1 MGKYAQDAAKLL
13 ELVGGKENIAAVSHC
28 ITRMRFVLNDPALAN
43 IEAIE
48 AKGVSKGIAKGPLY
62 FFQRSDSTVTLKV
75 VSDIEAEKARLAV
88 AQEQSIRQLNALAEK
103 CQEDAGEEMA
113 VLFETH
119 AMLVEDED
127 FVECITSLIDEESC
141 NAEHA
146 VEQAGIQFAAMFAA
160 MDDAYMQARAADI
173 KDVAKRILN
182 NLLGVVDGGI
192 HSDVPVI
199 LAADDLAPSETL
211 QLDKSKILGF
221 VTMGGSGN
229 SHTAILARTMGI
241 PAICGAGEALAE
253 GYNGRVGYI
262 DGETGQLIIDPD
274 AMTQAALKEKYE
286 KQQETRKLLETMKGQ
301 EDITL
306 DGKKMLLYCN
316 IGSPEDVA
324 AVLANDGQGI
334 GLFRSEFLYLSA
346 SDYPTEDEQFE
357 AYRSVAD
364 AMNGKRVVIR
374 TLDIGA
380 DKQVDYFDMKEE
392 ENPALGV
399 RAIRI
404 CLNRPEVFRTQLRA
418 LYRASVYGKIAIM
431 FPMITS
437 VWEVKE
443 CKRACMSVMKELE
456 AEGIP
461 YDKDTELGIMIETP
475 SSVFVAEELA
485 KLVDFFSVGT
495 NDLTQYTLAC
505 DRQANDLG
513 KFYDPHHPALL
524 RAIKMAA
531 DAAHKAGIW
540 IGICGELGADIS
552 MLPTFL
558 AMGIDELSVSPSAV
572 LPVRA
577 AIRQSIAQ
585 TCTLEMLE
593 C

>member
-1 MGKYAQDAAKLL
+1 M
-13 ELVGGKENIAAVSHC
+13 
-28 ITRMRFVLNDPALAN
+28 IT
-43 IEAIE
+43 IQG
-48 AKGVSKGIAKGPLY
+48 KGVSKGIAKGPLY

-119 AMLVEDED
+119 AMLVKDED

-286 KQQETRKLLETMKGQ
+286 KQRETKKLLETMKGQ

-540 IGICGELGADIS
+540 IGICSELGADIS

>member
-1 MGKYAQDAAKLL
+1 M
-13 ELVGGKENIAAVSHC
+13 
-28 ITRMRFVLNDPALAN
+28 IT
-43 IEAIE
+43 IQG
-48 AKGVSKGIAKGPLY
+48 KGVSKGIAKGPLY
-62 FFQRSDSTVTLKV
+62 FFQRSDTTVTLKV

-88 AQEQSIRQLNALAEK
+88 AQEQSIRQLNALAEQ

-119 AMLVEDED
+119 AMFVEDED

-253 GYNGRVGYI
+253 SYNGRVGYI

-286 KQQETRKLLETMKGQ
+286 KQQETKKLLETMKGQ

-357 AYRSVAD
+357 AYRSVAA

-443 CKRACMSVMKELE
+443 CKRACVSVMKELE

-513 KFYDPHHPALL
+513 KFFDPHHPALL

>member
-1 MGKYAQDAAKLL
+1 M
-13 ELVGGKENIAAVSHC
+13 
-28 ITRMRFVLNDPALAN
+28 IT
-43 IEAIE
+43 IQG
-48 AKGVSKGIAKGPLY
+48 KGVSKGIAKGPLY
-62 FFQRSDSTVTLKV
+62 FFQRSDTTVTLKV

-88 AQEQSIRQLNALAEK
+88 AQEQSIQQLNALAEK
-103 CQEDAGEEMA
+103 CRDDAGEEMA

-119 AMLVEDED
+119 AMFVEDED

-253 GYNGRVGYI
+253 SYNGRIGYI

-286 KQQETRKLLETMKGQ
+286 KQQETKKLLETMKGQ

-357 AYRSVAD
+357 AYRSVAA

-443 CKRACMSVMKELE
+443 CKRACVSVMKELE

-461 YDKDTELGIMIETP
+461 YNKDTELGIMVETP

>member
-1 MGKYAQDAAKLL
+1 M
-13 ELVGGKENIAAVSHC
+13 
-28 ITRMRFVLNDPALAN
+28 IT
-43 IEAIE
+43 IQG
-48 AKGVSKGIAKGPLY
+48 KGVSRGIAKGPLY
-62 FFQRSDSTVTLKV
+62 FFQRSDTTVTLKV

-113 VLFETH
+113 ALFETH
-119 AMLVEDED
+119 AMFVEDED

-286 KQQETRKLLETMKGQ
+286 KQQETKKLLETMKGQ

-461 YDKDTELGIMIETP
+461 YDKDTEPGIMIETP

>member
-1 MGKYAQDAAKLL
+1 M
-13 ELVGGKENIAAVSHC
+13 
-28 ITRMRFVLNDPALAN
+28 IT
-43 IEAIE
+43 IQG
-48 AKGVSKGIAKGPLY
+48 KGVSKGIAKGPLY
-62 FFQRSDSTVTLKV
+62 FFQRSDTTVTLKV

-119 AMLVEDED
+119 AMFVEDED
-127 FVECITSLIDEESC
+127 FVECITSLIDEKSC
-141 NAEHA
+141 NAEYA

-192 HSDVPVI
+192 RSDVPVI

-253 GYNGRVGYI
+253 SYNGRVGYI
-262 DGETGQLIIDPD
+262 DGESGQLIIDPD

-286 KQQETRKLLETMKGQ
+286 KQQETKKLLETMKGQ

-357 AYRSVAD
+357 AYRSVAA

>member
-1 MGKYAQDAAKLL
+1 M
-13 ELVGGKENIAAVSHC
+13 
-28 ITRMRFVLNDPALAN
+28 IT
-43 IEAIE
+43 IQG
-48 AKGVSKGIAKGPLY
+48 KGVSKGIAKGPLY
-62 FFQRSDSTVTLKV
+62 FFQRSDTTVTLKV

-88 AQEQSIRQLNALAEK
+88 AQEQSIQQLNALAEK
-103 CQEDAGEEMA
+103 CRDDAGEEMA

-119 AMLVEDED
+119 AMFVEDED

-141 NAEHA
+141 NAEYA
-146 VEQAGIQFAAMFAA
+146 VEQAGIRFAAMFAA

-192 HSDVPVI
+192 DSEEPVI
-199 LAADDLAPSETL
+199 LAADDLTPSETL

-286 KQQETRKLLETMKGQ
+286 KQQETKKLLETMKGQ

-357 AYRSVAD
+357 AYRSVAA

>member
-1 MGKYAQDAAKLL
+1 M
-13 ELVGGKENIAAVSHC
+13 
-28 ITRMRFVLNDPALAN
+28 IT
-43 IEAIE
+43 IQG
-48 AKGVSKGIAKGPLY
+48 KGVSKGIAKGPLY
-62 FFQRSDSTVTLKV
+62 FFQRSDTMVTLKV

-103 CQEDAGEEMA
+103 CRDDAGEEMA

-119 AMLVEDED
+119 AMFVEDED
-127 FVECITSLIDEESC
+127 FVECITSLIDEKSC
-141 NAEHA
+141 NAEYA
-146 VEQAGIQFAAMFAA
+146 VEQAGVQFAAMFAA

-173 KDVAKRILN
+173 KDVAKRILD

-192 HSDVPVI
+192 RSDVPVI

-253 GYNGRVGYI
+253 SYNGRVGYI

-286 KQQETRKLLETMKGQ
+286 KQQETKKLLETMKGQ

-357 AYRSVAD
+357 AYRSVAA

-443 CKRACMSVMKELE
+443 CKRACVSVMKELE

-461 YDKDTELGIMIETP
+461 YNKDTELGIMIETP

-513 KFYDPHHPALL
+513 KFFDPHHPALL

-540 IGICGELGADIS
+540 IGICGELGADTS

>member
-1 MGKYAQDAAKLL
+1 M
-13 ELVGGKENIAAVSHC
+13 
-28 ITRMRFVLNDPALAN
+28 IT
-43 IEAIE
+43 IQG
-48 AKGVSKGIAKGPLY
+48 KGVSKGIAKGPLY
-62 FFQRSDSTVTLKV
+62 FFQRSDTTVTLKV

-88 AQEQSIRQLNALAEK
+88 AQEQSIRQLNALAEQ

-119 AMLVEDED
+119 AMFVEDED

-141 NAEHA
+141 NAEYA

-192 HSDVPVI
+192 DSEEPVI
-199 LAADDLAPSETL
+199 LAADDLTPSETL

-286 KQQETRKLLETMKGQ
+286 KQQETKKLLETMKGQ

-357 AYRSVAD
+357 AYRSVAA

-461 YDKDTELGIMIETP
+461 YNKDTELGIMIETP

-593 C
+593 R

>member
-1 MGKYAQDAAKLL
+1 M
-13 ELVGGKENIAAVSHC
+13 
-28 ITRMRFVLNDPALAN
+28 IT
-43 IEAIE
+43 IQG
-48 AKGVSKGIAKGPLY
+48 KGVSKGIAKGPLY

-286 KQQETRKLLETMKGQ
+286 KQQETKKLLETMKGQ

-461 YDKDTELGIMIETP
+461 YDKDTEPGIMIETP

>member
-1 MGKYAQDAAKLL
+1 M
-13 ELVGGKENIAAVSHC
+13 
-28 ITRMRFVLNDPALAN
+28 IT
-43 IEAIE
+43 IQG
-48 AKGVSKGIAKGPLY
+48 KGVSKGIAKGPLY
-62 FFQRSDSTVTLKV
+62 FFQRSDTTVTLKV

-88 AQEQSIRQLNALAEK
+88 AQEQSIQQLNALAEK
-103 CQEDAGEEMA
+103 CRDDAGEEMA

-119 AMLVEDED
+119 AMFVEDED
-127 FVECITSLIDEESC
+127 FVECITSLIDEKSC
-141 NAEHA
+141 NAEYA

-173 KDVAKRILN
+173 KDVAKRILD

-192 HSDVPVI
+192 RSDVPVI

-253 GYNGRVGYI
+253 SYNGRVGYI

-286 KQQETRKLLETMKGQ
+286 KQQETKKLLETMKGQ

-357 AYRSVAD
+357 AYRSVAA
-364 AMNGKRVVIR
+364 AMNGKRIVIR

-443 CKRACMSVMKELE
+443 CKRACVSVMKELE

-513 KFYDPHHPALL
+513 KFFDPHHPALL

-540 IGICGELGADIS
+540 IGICGELGADVS

-585 TCTLEMLE
+585 TCTLDMLE

>member
-1 MGKYAQDAAKLL
+1 M
-13 ELVGGKENIAAVSHC
+13 
-28 ITRMRFVLNDPALAN
+28 IT
-43 IEAIE
+43 IQG
-48 AKGVSKGIAKGPLY
+48 KGVSKGIAKGPLY
-62 FFQRSDSTVTLKV
+62 FFQRSDTTVTLKV

-88 AQEQSIRQLNALAEK
+88 AQEQSIQQLNALAEK
-103 CQEDAGEEMA
+103 CRDDAGEEMA

-119 AMLVEDED
+119 AMFVEDED
-127 FVECITSLIDEESC
+127 FVECITSLIDEKSC
-141 NAEHA
+141 NAEYA
-146 VEQAGIQFAAMFAA
+146 VEQAGIQFAAMFAT

-173 KDVAKRILN
+173 KDVAKRILD

-192 HSDVPVI
+192 RSDVPVI

-253 GYNGRVGYI
+253 SYNGRVGYI

-286 KQQETRKLLETMKGQ
+286 KQQETKKLLETMKGQ

-357 AYRSVAD
+357 AYRSVAA

-443 CKRACMSVMKELE
+443 CKRACVSVMKELE

-585 TCTLEMLE
+585 TCTLEML
-593 C
+593 

>member
-1 MGKYAQDAAKLL
+1 M
-13 ELVGGKENIAAVSHC
+13 
-28 ITRMRFVLNDPALAN
+28 IT
-43 IEAIE
+43 IQG
-48 AKGVSKGIAKGPLY
+48 KGVSKGIAEGPLY
-62 FFQRSDSTVTLKV
+62 FFQRSDTTVTLKV
-75 VSDIEAEKARLAV
+75 VSDTEAEKARLAV
-88 AQEQSIRQLNALAEK
+88 AQEQSIQQLNALAEK
-103 CQEDAGEEMA
+103 CRDDAGEEMA

-119 AMLVEDED
+119 AMFVEDED
-127 FVECITSLIDEESC
+127 FVECITSLIDEKSC
-141 NAEHA
+141 NAEYA

-173 KDVAKRILN
+173 KDVAKRILD

-192 HSDVPVI
+192 RSDVPVI

-253 GYNGRVGYI
+253 SYNGRVGYI

-286 KQQETRKLLETMKGQ
+286 KQQETKKLLETMKGQ

-357 AYRSVAD
+357 AYRSVAA

-380 DKQVDYFDMKEE
+380 DKQVDYFDMKQE

-443 CKRACMSVMKELE
+443 CKRACVSVMKELE

-461 YDKDTELGIMIETP
+461 YNKDTELGIMIETP

-513 KFYDPHHPALL
+513 KFFDPHHPALL

>member
-1 MGKYAQDAAKLL
+1 M
-13 ELVGGKENIAAVSHC
+13 
-28 ITRMRFVLNDPALAN
+28 IT
-43 IEAIE
+43 IQG
-48 AKGVSKGIAKGPLY
+48 KGVSKGIAKGPLY
-62 FFQRSDSTVTLKV
+62 FFQRSDTTVTLKV

-119 AMLVEDED
+119 AMFVEDED

-141 NAEHA
+141 NAEYA

-192 HSDVPVI
+192 DSEEPVI
-199 LAADDLAPSETL
+199 LAADDLTPSETL

-221 VTMGGSGN
+221 VTMGGSSN

-253 GYNGRVGYI
+253 SYNGRVGYI
-262 DGETGQLIIDPD
+262 DGESGQLIIDPD

-357 AYRSVAD
+357 AYRSVAA

-461 YDKDTELGIMIETP
+461 YNKDTELGIMIETP

>member
-1 MGKYAQDAAKLL
+1 M
-13 ELVGGKENIAAVSHC
+13 
-28 ITRMRFVLNDPALAN
+28 IT
-43 IEAIE
+43 IQG
-48 AKGVSKGIAKGPLY
+48 KGVSKGIAKGPLY
-62 FFQRSDSTVTLKV
+62 FFQRSDTTVTLKV

-88 AQEQSIRQLNALAEK
+88 AQEQSIQQLNALAEK
-103 CQEDAGEEMA
+103 CRDDAGEEMA

-141 NAEHA
+141 NAEYA

-192 HSDVPVI
+192 RSDVPVI

-253 GYNGRVGYI
+253 SYNGRVGYI

-286 KQQETRKLLETMKGQ
+286 KQQETKKLLETMKGQ

-357 AYRSVAD
+357 AYRSVAA

-513 KFYDPHHPALL
+513 KFYSNPQSRRKIFKKVRIFPPS
-524 RAIKMAA
+524 K
-531 DAAHKAGIW
+531 
-540 IGICGELGADIS
+540 IGFWA
-552 MLPTFL
+552 
-558 AMGIDELSVSPSAV
+558 
-572 LPVRA
+572 
-577 AIRQSIAQ
+577 
-585 TCTLEMLE
+585 
-593 C
+593 

>member
-1 MGKYAQDAAKLL
+1 M
-13 ELVGGKENIAAVSHC
+13 
-28 ITRMRFVLNDPALAN
+28 IT
-43 IEAIE
+43 IQG
-48 AKGVSKGIAKGPLY
+48 KGVSKGIAKGPLY
-62 FFQRSDSTVTLKV
+62 FFQRSDTTVTLKV

-241 PAICGAGEALAE
+241 PAICGAGETLAE

-286 KQQETRKLLETMKGQ
+286 KQQETKKLLETMKGQ

-540 IGICGELGADIS
+540 IGICGELGADIT

>member
-1 MGKYAQDAAKLL
+1 M
-13 ELVGGKENIAAVSHC
+13 
-28 ITRMRFVLNDPALAN
+28 IT
-43 IEAIE
+43 IQG
-48 AKGVSKGIAKGPLY
+48 KGVSKGIAKGPLY
-62 FFQRSDSTVTLKV
+62 FFQRSDTTVTLKV

-88 AQEQSIRQLNALAEK
+88 AQEQSIQQLNALAEK
-103 CQEDAGEEMA
+103 CRDDAGEEMA

-119 AMLVEDED
+119 AMFVEDED
-127 FVECITSLIDEESC
+127 FVECITSLIDEKSC
-141 NAEHA
+141 NAEYA

-173 KDVAKRILN
+173 KDVAKRIVN

-192 HSDVPVI
+192 RSDVPVI

-241 PAICGAGEALAE
+241 PAICGAGEALSE

-286 KQQETRKLLETMKGQ
+286 KQQETKKLLETMKGQ

-357 AYRSVAD
+357 AYRSVAA

-443 CKRACMSVMKELE
+443 CKRACVSVMKELE

-513 KFYDPHHPALL
+513 KFFDPHHPALL

>member
-1 MGKYAQDAAKLL
+1 M
-13 ELVGGKENIAAVSHC
+13 
-28 ITRMRFVLNDPALAN
+28 IT
-43 IEAIE
+43 IQG
-48 AKGVSKGIAKGPLY
+48 KGVSKGIAKGPLY

-103 CQEDAGEEMA
+103 CRADAGEEMA
-113 VLFETH
+113 ALFETH
-119 AMLVEDED
+119 AMFVEDED

-286 KQQETRKLLETMKGQ
+286 KQQETKKLLETMKGQ

>member
-1 MGKYAQDAAKLL
+1 M
-13 ELVGGKENIAAVSHC
+13 
-28 ITRMRFVLNDPALAN
+28 IT
-43 IEAIE
+43 IQG
-48 AKGVSKGIAKGPLY
+48 KGVSKGIAKGPLY
-62 FFQRSDSTVTLKV
+62 FFQRSDTTVTLKV

-88 AQEQSIRQLNALAEK
+88 AQEQSIQQLNALAKK
-103 CQEDAGEEMA
+103 CRDDAGEEMA

-119 AMLVEDED
+119 AMFVEDED
-127 FVECITSLIDEESC
+127 FVECITSLIDEKSC
-141 NAEHA
+141 NAEYA

-173 KDVAKRILN
+173 KDVAKRILD

-192 HSDVPVI
+192 RSDVPVI

-253 GYNGRVGYI
+253 SYNGRVGYI

-274 AMTQAALKEKYE
+274 TMTQAALKEKYE
-286 KQQETRKLLETMKGQ
+286 KQQETKKLLETMKGQ

-357 AYRSVAD
+357 AYRSVAA

-380 DKQVDYFDMKEE
+380 DKQVDYFDMKKE

-431 FPMITS
+431 SPMITS

-443 CKRACMSVMKELE
+443 CKRACVSVMKELE